1 MVRSKVE
8 EIQHQIVLMFSVRKE
23 TMLSAENQMT
33 LGYDDGWREQ
43 ECSEKPLMEMMRNKK
58 KIFPLK
64 VLFLLILRYYL
75 LLRYAS

>member
-43 ECSEKPLMEMMRNKK
+43 ECSEKPLMEMIRNKK
-58 KIFPLK
+58 KFSHWK
-64 VLFLLILRYYL
+64 CCF
-75 LLRYAS
+75 S

>member
-23 TMLSAENQMT
+23 TVLSAENEIT
-33 LGYDDGWREQ
+33 LGYADGWREQ
-43 ECSEKPLMEMMRNKK
+43 ECSEKPLMEMIRNKK